1 MASMAREAGV
11 AIATVFRGLPAKEE
25 LVADIFDDRMDASAD
40 AVTAPIEEQKPGVVS
55 SAASR
60 PPARCR
66 PPTAGSPTS

>member
-40 AVTAPIEEQKPGVVS
+40 AVTANVDAVAPGRFV
-55 SAASR
+55 
-60 PPARCR
+60 PACFHW
-66 PPTAGSPTS
+66 